1 MKLLVY
7 LFSTFKSLE
16 LVNKSKV
23 DKIFE
28 SKLKLNPNFITGLT
42 ESEGSFSII
51 KHKDIRA
58 KFKINISLRFKITML
73 NNEVELLNMIK
84 YFFNC
89 GFILH
94 NKDGSIDFT
103 IRDINSINSILMPNF
118 LNYPLRGTKYLDFLS
133 FKEAINIINYK
144 EHLTEKGINKLINI
158 SENMNTFIKYPLLYS
173 PLHTIEGDSNY
184 IPLNGYFI
192 NGFIVGDGCLAL
204 SLKNKNF
211 GRMSLQITQHI
222 NNKLL
227 LVSIANYFKSLSKV
241 YPHGPKSL
249 QLTLSGIKVW
259 ENVVFNHF
267 CLYPLYGSKS

>member
-7 LFSTFKSLE
+7 LFSTFKSLK
-16 LVNKSKV
+16 LVNKLKV

-58 KFKINISLRFKITML
+58 KFNINISLRFKITML

-103 IRDINSINSILMPNF
+103 IRDINSINSILMPHF
-118 LNYPLRGTKYLDFLS
+118 LNYPLRDTKYLDFLS
-133 FKEAINIINYK
+133 FKEAINIINSK

-158 SENMNTFIKYPLLYS
+158 SEKY
-173 PLHTIEGDSNY
+173 E
-184 IPLNGYFI
+184 YF
-192 NGFIVGDGCLAL
+192 
-204 SLKNKNF
+204 
-211 GRMSLQITQHI
+211 
-222 NNKLL
+222 
-227 LVSIANYFKSLSKV
+227 
-241 YPHGPKSL
+241 
-249 QLTLSGIKVW
+249 
-259 ENVVFNHF
+259 
-267 CLYPLYGSKS
+267 

>member
-1 MKLLVY
+1 MTFFVYFYILLRLLILTYYMKLLVY

-84 YFFNC
+84 YF
-89 GFILH
+89 
-94 NKDGSIDFT
+94 
-103 IRDINSINSILMPNF
+103 
-118 LNYPLRGTKYLDFLS
+118 
-133 FKEAINIINYK
+133 
-144 EHLTEKGINKLINI
+144 
-158 SENMNTFIKYPLLYS
+158 
-173 PLHTIEGDSNY
+173 
-184 IPLNGYFI
+184 LNGYFI
-192 NGFIVGDGCLAL
+192 NVFIVGDGFLAL